1 MAPHHGTRV
10 IATWRCVY
18 STVIH
23 FLVRVRVIVVSR
35 STKMA
40 ANDMSIK
47 QPMEAFIK
55 HVDELRQTDENE
67 VDGYDKEFRVNIIVV
82 LFPSEC
88 SHSELRSDNLI

>member
-1 MAPHHGTRV
+1 
-10 IATWRCVY
+10 
-18 STVIH
+18 
-23 FLVRVRVIVVSR
+23 
-35 STKMA
+35 MA

-82 LFPSEC
+82 RFPSEC
-88 SHSELRSDNLI
+88 SHSQ